1 MSTASNRPVLSLVV
15 PVRGR
20 AYELGH
26 LLDLLRSLPGDGIE
40 VVVSDNSGP
49 QFQHPPGWLADDP
62 RFVWLRP
69 TVPLHMA
76 ENFEFAAA
84 RARGE
89 WLMFLGAD
97 DGLVPEAAHDFLGAL
112 AKSRTGSV
120 TSLPT
125 GYFWPGTA
133 THASGRVSWI
143 SPRGE
148 RDTLTVHDSGVTL
161 RRLRRQ
167 VLRGYRD
174 TGLVVPRPYMLGAIR
189 RDVVG
194 RIRSRNTG
202 RLFVGVIPDVYLTC
216 AVLSVADQ
224 FESTDVNFGIQ
235 GASIHSNGLRGLDMA
250 SWLLEPDRALR
261 VSEPGPMLLGDPHL
275 MTNVHAQYLDV
286 LFAAS
291 QRRRALST
299 VDWEL
304 LGRWGS
310 VTGLGGRV
318 RHELPD
324 PEVDASSNTEPR
336 RLPPEIWQRFSRA
349 RYSASQRLKSRKIN
363 LGQVV
368 INGNSYWRSTGGDIA
383 DISFAASLV
392 YAGNQLPISMARAPI
407 SRLELR
413 GVPML
418 VLGRPLF

>member
-84 RARGE
+84 RARGD

-133 THASGRVSWI
+133 AHAS
-143 SPRGE
+143 
-148 RDTLTVHDSGVTL
+148 
-161 RRLRRQ
+161 
-167 VLRGYRD
+167 
-174 TGLVVPRPYMLGAIR
+174 
-189 RDVVG
+189 
-194 RIRSRNTG
+194 
-202 RLFVGVIPDVYLTC
+202 C
-216 AVLSVADQ
+216 A
-224 FESTDVNFGIQ
+224 
-235 GASIHSNGLRGLDMA
+235 
-250 SWLLEPDRALR
+250 
-261 VSEPGPMLLGDPHL
+261 
-275 MTNVHAQYLDV
+275 
-286 LFAAS
+286 
-291 QRRRALST
+291 RRA
-299 VDWEL
+299 
-304 LGRWGS
+304 
-310 VTGLGGRV
+310 
-318 RHELPD
+318 
-324 PEVDASSNTEPR
+324 
-336 RLPPEIWQRFSRA
+336 
-349 RYSASQRLKSRKIN
+349 
-363 LGQVV
+363 
-368 INGNSYWRSTGGDIA
+368 
-383 DISFAASLV
+383 
-392 YAGNQLPISMARAPI
+392 
-407 SRLELR
+407 
-413 GVPML
+413 
-418 VLGRPLF
+418 